1 MLLLISIYLGV
12 EILINFVLFCHLQVC
27 RQRLDDPN
35 LKYFAG
41 PPPDAVEE
49 LIALTDPSL
58 TAQVNPTEDD
68 GPVGS
73 EWDHRPILRLTQFA
87 IYDEPGGHFC
97 AVDGGAI
104 EANHFLYASGYVKA
118 IWCDSPEAE
127 GGIPTKEI
135 GPINEWFISGFD
147 GGEKAMLCML

>member
-1 MLLLISIYLGV
+1 LR
-12 EILINFVLFCHLQVC
+12 F
-27 RQRLDDPN
+27 
-35 LKYFAG
+35 FAG
-41 PPPDAVEE
+41 PPADAVEE

-58 TAQVNPTEDD
+58 TAQVVPTEGDDD

-73 EWDHRPILRLTQFA
+73 EWDHRPILRLTQFC

-97 AVDGGAI
+97 SVDGGAI

-118 IWCDSPEAE
+118 IWNDSVDIE
-127 GGIPTKEI
+127 GGIATKEI

-147 GGEKAMLCML
+147 GGQKAMLCKFLISKNLKNSIYYYALLL